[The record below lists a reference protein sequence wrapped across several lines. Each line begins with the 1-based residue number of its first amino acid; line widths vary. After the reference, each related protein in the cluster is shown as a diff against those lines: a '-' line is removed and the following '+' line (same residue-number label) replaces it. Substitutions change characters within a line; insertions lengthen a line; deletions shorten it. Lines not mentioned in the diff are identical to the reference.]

1 MIIFYECQVAEAVE
15 NFLFH
20 WGEMVAFMEAHDD
33 PAPPT
38 KEELAQ
44 WRRLSARVER
54 ERRLLIKL
62 LT

>member
-1 MIIFYECQVAEAVE
+1 MILMYEQQVARAVE

-20 WGEMVAFMEAHDD
+20 WGEMVAFIDAHDD

-44 WRRLSARVER
+44 WRQLSTRVER
-54 ERRLLIKL
+54 ERRALVKLI
-62 LT
+62 T